1 MTLSLIM
8 KQREREKESIKK
20 DYTLLLSKFS
30 HDYAKPFE
38 HMFEDFENYLECDS
52 N

>member
-1 MTLSLIM
+1 MTSV
-8 KQREREKESIKK
+8 IK
-20 DYTLLLSKFS
+20 